1 MHKFKNII
9 WLFIIAFSL
18 PCPAKNQVIFTFGK
32 IEILPANSQN
42 WFFLKKDQ
50 ILEAKDLLRL
60 PPRSLIRLKANDDTL
75 LPTLSGGREIK
86 VETLVQEGLQLK
98 NRTGTR
104 TNQAINGNL
113 TVDVLP
119 LGNKTTNLSNYTRSD
134 SKNITNEQLAKLR
147 LQIHH
152 PPSDFIQL
160 LPKLPIVKDS
170 DHYPSEN
177 LNLARTIYNSIIAN
191 PTLANREQNP
201 KLNHSLLYAQLIHY
215 AQIPVDLTTNN
226 SGKLTII
233 FDSGISSINAKT
245 ITANKQ
251 LIVKQKDQNH
261 IQIPV
266 RVKPETNFIT
276 AWYNGKINR

>member
-1 MHKFKNII
+1 MNKFKNII

-18 PCPAKNQVIFTFGK
+18 PCSAKNQVIFTFGK

-50 ILEAKDLLRL
+50 ILEDKDLLRL
-60 PPRSLIRLKANDDTL
+60 PPRSLIRLKANDGTL
-75 LPTLSGGREIK
+75 LPTLSGGREIT

-104 TNQAINGNL
+104 TNQAINENL

-119 LGNKTTNLSNYTRSD
+119 LGNKTTNLSNYTRLD
-134 SKNITNEQLAKLR
+134 SKNITNEQLEELR

-160 LPKLPIVKDS
+160 LPKSPIVKGS
-170 DHYPSEN
+170 DHYPSRN

-191 PTLANREQNP
+191 PTLANRGQNP

-233 FDSGISSINAKT
+233 FDSGISSTNAKT

>member
-1 MHKFKNII
+1 MNKFKNII
-9 WLFIIAFSL
+9 WLFIIASSL
-18 PCPAKNQVIFTFGK
+18 PCSAKNQVIFTFGK

-50 ILEAKDLLRL
+50 ILEDKDLLRL

-152 PPSDFIQL
+152 PIL
-160 LPKLPIVKDS
+160 LVF
-170 DHYPSEN
+170 
-177 LNLARTIYNSIIAN
+177 
-191 PTLANREQNP
+191 
-201 KLNHSLLYAQLIHY
+201 
-215 AQIPVDLTTNN
+215 PV
-226 SGKLTII
+226 
-233 FDSGISSINAKT
+233 
-245 ITANKQ
+245 
-251 LIVKQKDQNH
+251 
-261 IQIPV
+261 
-266 RVKPETNFIT
+266 
-276 AWYNGKINR
+276 

>member
-1 MHKFKNII
+1 MHRQTYRAWPFV
-9 WLFIIAFSL
+9 
-18 PCPAKNQVIFTFGK
+18 Q
-32 IEILPANSQN
+32 
-42 WFFLKKDQ
+42 
-50 ILEAKDLLRL
+50 
-60 PPRSLIRLKANDDTL
+60 
-75 LPTLSGGREIK
+75 K
-86 VETLVQEGLQLK
+86 V
-98 NRTGTR
+98 R
-104 TNQAINGNL
+104 
-113 TVDVLP
+113 
-119 LGNKTTNLSNYTRSD
+119 